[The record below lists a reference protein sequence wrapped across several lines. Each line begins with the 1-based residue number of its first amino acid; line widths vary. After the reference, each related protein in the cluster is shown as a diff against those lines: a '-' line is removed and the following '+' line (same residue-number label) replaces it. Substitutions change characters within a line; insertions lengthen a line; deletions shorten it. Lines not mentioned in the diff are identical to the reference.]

1 MDNSSVEHSTWFVAN
16 VRRSR
21 QNGEH
26 GNLQDSPNLTKHPIR
41 RCFCSTWHS
50 SECSQQL
57 IPRTFRRS
65 PRTRFF
71 INYLYIS
78 AWARWDG
85 RGLLLCFLPHVVTVR
100 GECESGWD
108 VLTLF
113 EHVTPGEDPRP
124 PLVFVE
130 NGPENDTKKCKQNVN
145 DFIYYNDV
153 EQHRRSWPHFAL
165 GERIYCPKFFLT
177 LPYNCSSLSCWI
189 KNTFTFYPLPLLPG
203 RRLSQLE
210 LHLAMNH
217 RIYLASVKQVLLNTC
232 PKHDEKRLNAMWHS
246 RPRGRR
252 KMNLESPG
260 RGGAGVWVD

>member
-1 MDNSSVEHSTWFVAN
+1 MLSQFEESVNLVEMFSLSSNMWHQEKILGPAWCLWRTIQ
-16 VRRSR
+16 RSV
-21 QNGEH
+21 N
-26 GNLQDSPNLTKHPIR
+26 KMWMI
-41 RCFCSTWHS
+41 
-50 SECSQQL
+50 L
-57 IPRTFRRS
+57 IF
-65 PRTRFF
+65 
-71 INYLYIS
+71 
-78 AWARWDG
+78 D
-85 RGLLLCFLPHVVTVR
+85 
-100 GECESGWD
+100 
-108 VLTLF
+108 
-113 EHVTPGEDPRP
+113 
-124 PLVFVE
+124 
-130 NGPENDTKKCKQNVN
+130 
-145 DFIYYNDV
+145 NDV

-165 GERIYCPKFFLT
+165 EERIYCPKIFLT

-246 RPRGRR
+246 RPRGRM

>member
-1 MDNSSVEHSTWFVAN
+1 MLDEADRMVNMEIYKILRTWPSTPSDAAFAPPGILLNVLSNLSRGHSEDRPGLDSSST
-16 VRRSR
+16 
-21 QNGEH
+21 
-26 GNLQDSPNLTKHPIR
+26 T
-41 RCFCSTWHS
+41 
-50 SECSQQL
+50 
-57 IPRTFRRS
+57 
-65 PRTRFF
+65 
-71 INYLYIS
+71 YIS
-78 AWARWDG
+78 RRGRGG
-85 RGLLLCFLPHVVTVR
+85 RGLLLCFLPHVATVR

-124 PLVFVE
+124 RLVFV
-130 NGPENDTKKCKQNVN
+130 ENDTKKCKQNVN

-165 GERIYCPKFFLT
+165 EESIYCPKKFLT

-232 PKHDEKRLNAMWHS
+232 PKPDEKRLKAMWHS